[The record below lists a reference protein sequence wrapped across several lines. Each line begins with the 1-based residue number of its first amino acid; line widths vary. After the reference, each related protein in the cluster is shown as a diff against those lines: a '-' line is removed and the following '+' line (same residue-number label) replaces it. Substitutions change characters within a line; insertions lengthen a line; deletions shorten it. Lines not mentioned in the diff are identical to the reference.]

1 MSAPGC
7 ITVSHATAEMLGA
20 DYETIY
26 RGEHAVKGKV
36 PLTLT
41 LAPALT
47 LALTNPGPN
56 QGNLPL
62 YYLVGRTNETL
73 REARVYT
80 PAETPP
86 ALCASTAGVPAAPA
100 NGAERR
106 TTGSTVL
113 PAAVASAPRN
123 GSPPRPLRPPAAT
136 GLLSGLLGGAR
147 PPPVVPTELS
157 PVGSPASQR
166 LGPPVRSPVGS
177 PAAAQRRLS
186 LGSPMAQRNLSLGS
200 PMPPP
205 RTASSRTCDS
215 AALLRMLSGASLSGV
230 GRTSHARTRAR
241 AHARTDAH
249 ALCSMHCVSQ
259 WQVQEL
265 SEGSGSS
272 PFSARPP
279 LNPPTRGPVPLSAI
293 SAGAPAAAGQPGQ
306 GNASPF
312 AIELRW
318 LLSSEQRRESERS
331 RSSGESSPEPG
342 RRPSRRMSA

>member
-1 MSAPGC
+1 MCAMSAPGC

-36 PLTLT
+36 TLTLT

-47 LALTNPGPN
+47 LALTSPGPN

-73 REARVYT
+73 QVARACT
-80 PAETPP
+80 PAEAPP

-100 NGAERR
+100 NGTERR

-113 PAAVASAPRN
+113 PAAAASAPRN

-177 PAAAQRRLS
+177 PAAAHRRLS
-186 LGSPMAQRNLSLGS
+186 LGSPVAQRNLSLGS

-205 RTASSRTCDS
+205 RTASSRACDS

-230 GRTSHARTRAR
+230 GRTRAMRVHVHMHVLIRMRCVACTVFHNGTGAR
-241 AHARTDAH
+241 ALRGQRIFSLLGQASAKPLHPRT
-249 ALCSMHCVSQ
+249 
-259 WQVQEL
+259 
-265 SEGSGSS
+265 GSPLGDLGRG
-272 PFSARPP
+272 PGRGRAARPGQ
-279 LNPPTRGPVPLSAI
+279 RLS
-293 SAGAPAAAGQPGQ
+293 
-306 GNASPF
+306 
-312 AIELRW
+312 LRY
-318 LLSSEQRRESERS
+318 
-331 RSSGESSPEPG
+331 
-342 RRPSRRMSA
+342 

>member
-1 MSAPGC
+1 MCAMSAPGC

-36 PLTLT
+36 TLTLT

-47 LALTNPGPN
+47 LALTSPGPN

-73 REARVYT
+73 QVARACT
-80 PAETPP
+80 PAEAPP
-86 ALCASTAGVPAAPA
+86 ALCAAAAGVPAASS
-100 NGAERR
+100 AERR
-106 TTGSTVL
+106 TTGRPAVL
-113 PAAVASAPRN
+113 PAAAASAPRN
-123 GSPPRPLRPPAAT
+123 GSPPRPLRPPTAT

-186 LGSPMAQRNLSLGS
+186 LGSPVAQRNLSLGS

-205 RTASSRTCDS
+205 RTASSRACDS

-230 GRTSHARTRAR
+230 RRTSHARTRAH
-241 AHARTDAH
+241 AHVLMR
-249 ALCSMHCVSQ
+249 MRCVACT
-259 WQVQEL
+259 VFRN
-265 SEGSGSS
+265 GRCKSS
-272 PFSARPP
+272 PR
-279 LNPPTRGPVPLSAI
+279 
-293 SAGAPAAAGQPGQ
+293 AAD
-306 GNASPF
+306 
-312 AIELRW
+312 
-318 LLSSEQRRESERS
+318 LL
-331 RSSGESSPEPG
+331 
-342 RRPSRRMSA
+342 PSRPGLR